1 MSVLRATP
9 KDRETAALLVPAS
22 RAVNDGLELIR
33 TNRRRP
39 ATAPTT
45 PSSAAGKASPYPLLG
60 ERPLELGERSE
71 NTEEEFAMRRSRV
84 HLLGERAERDVS
96 VPQAG
101 DDRQQMR
108 KRSAETIE
116 FPDHQAVAWAH
127 KIERAG
133 EPGTIVP
140 RATGLVLEQVS
151 LVDTGSKQRV
161 TL

>member
-71 NTEEEFAMRRSRV
+71 NTEEETSNPRFSVLCLNPTGIAASISGGILRCD
-84 HLLGERAERDVS
+84 RAS
-96 VPQAG
+96 G
-101 DDRQQMR
+101 DPV
-108 KRSAETIE
+108 E
-116 FPDHQAVAWAH
+116 
-127 KIERAG
+127 
-133 EPGTIVP
+133 
-140 RATGLVLEQVS
+140 
-151 LVDTGSKQRV
+151 
-161 TL
+161 

>member
-45 PSSAAGKASPYPLLG
+45 PSSGGKASPYPLLG

-133 EPGTIVP
+133 EPGFG
-140 RATGLVLEQVS
+140 RA
-151 LVDTGSKQRV
+151 
-161 TL
+161 

>member
-45 PSSAAGKASPYPLLG
+45 PSSAGKASPYPLLG

-71 NTEEEFAMRRSRV
+71 NTEEETSNPRFPYSASI
-84 HLLGERAERDVS
+84 
-96 VPQAG
+96 
-101 DDRQQMR
+101 RQGL
-108 KRSAETIE
+108 
-116 FPDHQAVAWAH
+116 PHQFQGASCVA
-127 KIERAG
+127 
-133 EPGTIVP
+133 IVP
-140 RATGLVLEQVS
+140 AT
-151 LVDTGSKQRV
+151 
-161 TL
+161 TLSNNR

>member
-71 NTEEEFAMRRSRV
+71 NTEEETSNPRFPYFASI
-84 HLLGERAERDVS
+84 
-96 VPQAG
+96 
-101 DDRQQMR
+101 RQGL
-108 KRSAETIE
+108 
-116 FPDHQAVAWAH
+116 PHQFQGASCVA
-127 KIERAG
+127 
-133 EPGTIVP
+133 IVP
-140 RATGLVLEQVS
+140 AATLS
-151 LVDTGSKQRV
+151 NNR
-161 TL
+161 

>member
-1 MSVLRATP
+1 
-9 KDRETAALLVPAS
+9 
-22 RAVNDGLELIR
+22 
-33 TNRRRP
+33 
-39 ATAPTT
+39 
-45 PSSAAGKASPYPLLG
+45 
-60 ERPLELGERSE
+60 
-71 NTEEEFAMRRSRV
+71 MRRSRV

-133 EPGTIVP
+133 EPGTMVA